1 MKQCRIRPLLPVFL
15 AAFLVVLLAGCAAE
29 TAEKTT
35 ITDIRQLDGQTIGVL
50 TGSTFDQY
58 TDTYISDATK
68 EYYTAYADMAL
79 AVEQGRIAAFLMDE
93 PMARVLCAEN
103 PAVTYLADY
112 LTEDGYAF
120 EYSFGTIYADSP
132 AMSIDTQLL
141 SIVLTSAEEQ
151 GPRDIQV
158 GDELSIVLEANYSE
172 NPSLRGSRESAVLY
186 VLDLLPESMRWG
198 EVKRDGQR
206 VQTVEYAVHERV
218 ETDGEGYTD
227 TGVIFTMEDN
237 IVSAIRVYGLSAR
250 TTEAEISTVRDN
262 LRFDALFDDYVQVPS
277 SYNGAD
283 LPMFDGTDLQF
294 SGIDFMSLAP
304 ESAADVL
311 GDVIDDVWVENGTD
325 GYVRTMTFAA
335 CDITF
340 LYDAQKQNPQV
351 EMLLIAADGMEGPRA
366 SRIGDTFAQV
376 YNRFRNDNTA
386 IDENDTEHLYGDE
399 ESGQYGVVEYTVDG
413 TVMRFGLV
421 LDDGVRVVLRLE
433 FTASVLSEIMV
444 YIE

>member
-1 MKQCRIRPLLPVFL
+1 M
-15 AAFLVVLLAGCAAE
+15 
-29 TAEKTT
+29 
-35 ITDIRQLDGQTIGVL
+35 
-50 TGSTFDQY
+50 
-58 TDTYISDATK
+58 
-68 EYYTAYADMAL
+68 
-79 AVEQGRIAAFLMDE
+79 
-93 PMARVLCAEN
+93 
-103 PAVTYLADY
+103 
-112 LTEDGYAF
+112 
-120 EYSFGTIYADSP
+120 
-132 AMSIDTQLL
+132 
-141 SIVLTSAEEQ
+141 
-151 GPRDIQV
+151 
-158 GDELSIVLEANYSE
+158 
-172 NPSLRGSRESAVLY
+172 
-186 VLDLLPESMRWG
+186 
-198 EVKRDGQR
+198 KRDGQR

-277 SYNGAD
+277 SYNGAE

-294 SGIDFMSLAP
+294 SGIDFMSLTP

>member
-1 MKQCRIRPLLPVFL
+1 MMKRMFCLLLTVLMGVSCIFASAEDAQDNSADALTLAELQAFAARMQTLAMASTPLNDP
-15 AAFLVVLLAGCAAE
+15 A
-29 TAEKTT
+29 
-35 ITDIRQLDGQTIGVL
+35 
-50 TGSTFDQY
+50 
-58 TDTYISDATK
+58 DAK
-68 EYYTAYADMAL
+68 
-79 AVEQGRIAAFLMDE
+79 
-93 PMARVLCAEN
+93 
-103 PAVTYLADY
+103 
-112 LTEDGYAF
+112 TEDGYAF

-294 SGIDFMSLAP
+294 SGIDFMSLTP

-311 GDVIDDVWVENGTD
+311 GDVIDDVWVE
-325 GYVRTMTFAA
+325 
-335 CDITF
+335 
-340 LYDAQKQNPQV
+340 QNPQV

>member
-1 MKQCRIRPLLPVFL
+1 MMKRMFCLLLTVLMGVSCIFASAEDAQDNSADALTLAELQAFAARMQTLAMASTPLNDP
-15 AAFLVVLLAGCAAE
+15 
-29 TAEKTT
+29 
-35 ITDIRQLDGQTIGVL
+35 
-50 TGSTFDQY
+50 
-58 TDTYISDATK
+58 
-68 EYYTAYADMAL
+68 AD
-79 AVEQGRIAAFLMDE
+79 VK
-93 PMARVLCAEN
+93 
-103 PAVTYLADY
+103 
-112 LTEDGYAF
+112 TEDGYAF

-294 SGIDFMSLAP
+294 SGIDFMSLTP